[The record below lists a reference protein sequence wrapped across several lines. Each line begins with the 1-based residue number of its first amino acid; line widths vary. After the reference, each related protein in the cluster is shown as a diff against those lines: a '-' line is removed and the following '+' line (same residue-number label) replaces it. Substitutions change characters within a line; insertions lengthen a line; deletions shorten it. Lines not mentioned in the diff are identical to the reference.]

1 MEKAISLNAD
11 DPLLEIQLG
20 DAYLNLGKDDLA
32 MSAYDHAIDLAATP
46 VVWNNIAY
54 QLSLK
59 KVHLERAQQYAES
72 AVAATVAAARNLSLE
87 QLNQRDL
94 GTVQSLAAYWD
105 TLGWVYFAK
114 GDMAKAEKYLT
125 AAWRLAQ
132 HSDIADHLGQFYEK
146 EGHKDDA
153 VRSYAWALSVMRP
166 VPEARTHLAAL
177 VGEKQVDA
185 TISRYHD
192 DPQMSRTIKLGKI
205 AKESGS
211 AEFFLMLSGAGPAVN
226 VDAVKFVS
234 GDEKLKLFTEALRTA
249 KYNAQFPDDMPTR
262 ILRRGILSCSKTTGD
277 CSFVLMLPQD
287 VVSVD

>member
-1 MEKAISLNAD
+1 EAAAAYRKAIEIDPLNKYSHAALGGMFSEQHKYEDATPELEKAISLNAD

-114 GDMAKAEKYLT
+114 GDMAK
-125 AAWRLAQ
+125 
-132 HSDIADHLGQFYEK
+132 
-146 EGHKDDA
+146 
-153 VRSYAWALSVMRP
+153 
-166 VPEARTHLAAL
+166 
-177 VGEKQVDA
+177 
-185 TISRYHD
+185 
-192 DPQMSRTIKLGKI
+192 
-205 AKESGS
+205 
-211 AEFFLMLSGAGPAVN
+211 
-226 VDAVKFVS
+226 
-234 GDEKLKLFTEALRTA
+234 
-249 KYNAQFPDDMPTR
+249 
-262 ILRRGILSCSKTTGD
+262 
-277 CSFVLMLPQD
+277 
-287 VVSVD
+287 